1 MTATNK
7 PPKVPKTRGR
17 PKKSAIKLG
26 VKQTARITA
35 KRAIKD
41 NIKTSNQL
49 LTLVLVAGW
58 SIGPKDFRAC
68 FGSTTVLSEG
78 AV

>member
-7 PPKVPKTRGR
+7 PPKASNSRGR

-26 VKQTARITA
+26 IKQTARITA

-41 NIKTSNQL
+41 NIKTSNPL
-49 LTLVLVAGW
+49 LTLVLVAG
-58 SIGPKDFRAC
+58 
-68 FGSTTVLSEG
+68 LG
-78 AV
+78 AVASYFINKQ